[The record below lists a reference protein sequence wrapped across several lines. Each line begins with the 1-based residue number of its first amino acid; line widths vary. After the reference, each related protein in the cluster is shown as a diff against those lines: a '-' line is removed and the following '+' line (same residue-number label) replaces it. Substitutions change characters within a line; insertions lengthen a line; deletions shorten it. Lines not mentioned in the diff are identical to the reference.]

1 MLRRAGQHAQLE
13 ARAQPAVQIERAEEQ
28 GGSFPSGTG
37 MGARDGGEEQ
47 RGELGS
53 RV

>member
-13 ARAQPAVQIERAEEQ
+13 ARAQPAVHIERAEEQ
-28 GGSFPSGTG
+28 GGPLPGGTG
-37 MGARDGGEEQ
+37 MGARDGCEDQ